1 MFGTSPAAKAPR
13 AFPSSSKGDVS
24 QMSFGVGGACAGNA
38 PPPTHGRE
46 GSYVAVS
53 LLPEALHTVTS
64 LSAKVLVMG
73 SLGIMPFLIRR
84 ASFGSVTTI
93 VPYSPLKI
101 WFVEEW

>member
-1 MFGTSPAAKAPR
+1 MFGTSPAAKGPR
-13 AFPSSSKGDVS
+13 AFPSSSKGLVS
-24 QMSFGVGGACAGNA
+24 QRTFGVGPGCAGNA
-38 PPPTHGRE
+38 PPPTHGSE

-53 LLPEALHTVTS
+53 LVPAALQTVTS
-64 LSAKVLVMG
+64 LRANVLVMG

-84 ASFGSVTTI
+84 ASFGSVMTI

>member
-13 AFPSSSKGDVS
+13 AFPSSSKGLVS
-24 QMSFGVGGACAGNA
+24 QMSFGVGGGCAGNVG
-38 PPPTHGRE
+38 PPTHGSE

-53 LLPEALHTVTS
+53 LLPEALQTVTS
-64 LSAKVLVMG
+64 LSANVLVRD
-73 SLGIMPFLIRR
+73 SLGITPCLIRR
-84 ASFGSVTTI
+84 ASFGSVMTI